1 MLYAHYS
8 ELFGYYRRLIVL
20 LFISVVGGTAAIA
33 TLLLYVS
40 PLYTGTTLVNLLP
53 TDTELSFS
61 RTFVQS
67 SSVNPANLLSST
79 HIENLLSREISKA
92 TIDRL
97 IKEHGTPTASDASD
111 ATSWKGMLRAG
122 FRWVKNGLRRTYN
135 VLNSGKHVP
144 LDEYTDTILTL
155 QDNITAEMI
164 EGTYILEI
172 SVVWDNPEI
181 AAAAANTLAQVYV
194 EKLQAQAADAAKA
207 LEADMRKE
215 MLTNDGNRDQI
226 EKQIQQLRLTQATAI
241 STLRII
247 DPALPPIYPSFPKVV
262 IYTLL
267 AFAGWIVLT
276 ALVVVSADTFS
287 DTVKTSADMARILGA
302 RSLGLIHASDLKPS
316 SKAQERLGE
325 LAAVMRMNGLSH
337 LDEASVQSVGP
348 IRNSAMAAA
357 LIRKALCQHK
367 KGLAKNNE
375 KPLQLQSPVTLLPP
389 QPGAR
394 GKQPN
399 WFLIVAQPGAVTETQ
414 LRGLVEDQLD
424 RDVKAVFGVMLK
436 E

>member
-8 ELFGYYRRLIVL
+8 ELFAYYRRLIVL
-20 LFISVVGGTAAIA
+20 LFISVVGGTAVISM
-33 TLLLYVS
+33 LLLTVS

-97 IKEHGTPTASDASD
+97 IKEHGSPTASDAND
-111 ATSWKGMLRAG
+111 NTWKGLLQAG

-155 QDNITAEMI
+155 RDNITAEMI

-172 SVVWDNPEI
+172 SVVWDDPEI

-194 EKLQAQAADAAKA
+194 EKLQAQAAEAAKS

-262 IYTLL
+262 IYTFL

-302 RSLGLIHASDLKPS
+302 RSLGLIHASDLQPS
-316 SKAQERLGE
+316 PKAQERLGE
-325 LAAVMRMNGLSH
+325 LAGVMRLNGLSH
-337 LDEASVQSVGP
+337 IDDTSVQSLGP
-348 IRNSAMAAA
+348 PPDSAMAAA

-367 KGLAKNNE
+367 RGLAQTAD
-375 KPLQLQSPVTLLPP
+375 KPLQLQSPITLQPP
-389 QPGAR
+389 APGAR
-394 GKQPN
+394 SKQPN
-399 WFLIVAQPGAVTETQ
+399 WYLIVARPGTVTETQ

-424 RDVKAVFGVMLK
+424 RDTKAVFGVMLK

>member
-8 ELFGYYRRLIVL
+8 ELFAYYRRLIVL
-20 LFISVVGGTAAIA
+20 LFISVVGGTAVIS
-33 TLLLYVS
+33 TLLLAVS

-97 IKEHGTPTASDASD
+97 IKEHGSPTASDANDS
-111 ATSWKGMLRAG
+111 TWKGLLRAG

-135 VLNSGKHVP
+135 LLNSGKHVP

-172 SVVWDNPEI
+172 SVVWDDPEI

-194 EKLQAQAADAAKA
+194 EKLQAQAAEAAKS

-287 DTVKTSADMARILGA
+287 DTVKTSADMARILGS
-302 RSLGLIHASDLKPS
+302 RSLGLIHTSDLQPS
-316 SKAQERLGE
+316 PKAQQRLGE
-325 LAAVMRMNGLSH
+325 LARVMRLNGLSH
-337 LDEASVQSVGP
+337 FDAASVQSLGP
-348 IRNSAMAAA
+348 QPDSAMAAA
-357 LIRKALCQHK
+357 LMRKALCQHK
-367 KGLAKNNE
+367 KGMAQTAEN
-375 KPLQLQSPVTLLPP
+375 PLQLQSPITLQPP
-389 QPGAR
+389 TPVAR

-399 WFLIVAQPGAVTETQ
+399 WYLIVARPGAVTETQ

-424 RDVKAVFGVMLK
+424 RDTKAVFGVMLK

>member
-20 LFISVVGGTAAIA
+20 LFISVVGGTAVIA
-33 TLLLYVS
+33 TLLLSVM

-53 TDTELSFS
+53 TDTELNFS

-79 HIENLLSREISKA
+79 HIEYLLSREISKA
-92 TIDRL
+92 AIDRL
-97 IKEHGTPTASDASD
+97 IEQHGSPTASDASD
-111 ATSWKGMLRAG
+111 SAFKGALRTG
-122 FRWVKNGLRRTYN
+122 FRWVKNALRRTYN

-172 SVVWDNPEI
+172 SVVWDDPQI

-194 EKLQAQAADAAKA
+194 EKLQAQAAEAAKA

-226 EKQIQQLRLTQATAI
+226 EQQIQQLRLTQAAAI

-267 AFAGWIVLT
+267 AFAAWIVLT

-287 DTVKTSADMARILGA
+287 DTIKTSADMARILGA
-302 RSLGLIHASDLKPS
+302 RSLGLIHASDLKPNPD
-316 SKAQERLGE
+316 AQAHLSE
-325 LAAVMRMNGLSH
+325 LAAVMRINGLSH
-337 LDEASVQSVGP
+337 IGETNVLSVGP
-348 IRNSAMAAA
+348 LRDSATAVA
-357 LIRKALCQHK
+357 LVSKALRQHE
-367 KGLAKNNE
+367 KGLADASEN
-375 KPLQLQSPVTLLPP
+375 PLKLQSAVTPLPQ
-389 QPGAR
+389 QPGVG

-399 WFLIVAQPGAVTETQ
+399 WFLIVARPGAVTETQ

-424 RDVKAVFGVMLK
+424 RDAKAVFGVMLK